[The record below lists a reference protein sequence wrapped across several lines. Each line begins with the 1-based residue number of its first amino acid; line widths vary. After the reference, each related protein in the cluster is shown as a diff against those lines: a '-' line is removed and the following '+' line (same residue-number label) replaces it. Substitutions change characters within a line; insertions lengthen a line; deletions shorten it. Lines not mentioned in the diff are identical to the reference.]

1 MRLVRSAMPLVETIY
16 ELDLPSSSWLE
27 SIRRTA
33 ERSFTGHIGVQSYMF
48 RVSGEGRFELEGIA
62 SDPAL
67 EAVFHRAHDLAGPE
81 VIRKIYLRKPLVSLR
96 RAVAGSEHDSGYQE
110 VIGSGIGNI
119 VLTLGVDPSGL
130 GCALVFAQRSPVA
143 LSRPARQILERVSAH
158 LGSARRLR
166 TSACVDQSA
175 GSRDDAIVTA
185 DRGVLH
191 AERDARHPDARR
203 ALREAAR
210 RVDLARSR
218 NREIGVEE
226 ALALWRGLVEGRWSL
241 VERFDSDGRRFFVAR
256 RNDPTA
262 RRTRALGENERK
274 VVALLAVGHSI
285 KLCAYELGFAQST
298 ASDLARSAM
307 RKLGVSSRAE
317 LVDLHGA
324 IVAPNPTAPA
334 AKTLDRGRLIT
345 RRTTHG

>member
-1 MRLVRSAMPLVETIY
+1 MRLVRSAVPLVETIY
-16 ELDLPSSSWLE
+16 GVDLPAASWLE
-27 SIRRTA
+27 SIRRAA
-33 ERSFTGHIGVQSYMF
+33 ERSFTGHVGVQSYIF
-48 RVSGEGRFELEGIA
+48 RISCEGRFELEGIA

-81 VIRKIYLRKPLVSLR
+81 VIKKIYLRKPLVSLR
-96 RAVAGSEHDSGYQE
+96 RAVVGSEHDSGYQE

-119 VLTLGVDPSGL
+119 VLALGVDPGGL
-130 GCALVFAQRSPVA
+130 GCALVFAQRSPA
-143 LSRPARQILERVSAH
+143 TLSRPARQILERVSAH
-158 LGSARRLR
+158 LSSARRLR
-166 TSACVDQSA
+166 TSTSGDESSGC
-175 GSRDDAIVTA
+175 RDDAIVTA
-185 DRGVLH
+185 HRGVLH

-218 NREIGVEE
+218 HRQIGVEE
-226 ALALWRGLVEGRWSL
+226 ALALWRSLVEGRWSL
-241 VERFDSDGRRFFVAR
+241 VERFDSDGRRLFVAR

-298 ASDLARSAM
+298 ASDLAHCAM

-324 IVAPNPTAPA
+324 IIAPNQATTATETA
-334 AKTLDRGRLIT
+334 DRVRRIA